1 MPEEKATVEEEKKPE
16 EEAKTAATPKLSTGG
31 VILFAVA
38 LVGEV
43 LIVIYIVSGWGS
55 TVLDGGS
62 SDSDTPEAVE
72 VDLGQLSGSVGAPPP
87 AKYNF
92 KIVLQVNPALED
104 PLEGQAVLERNR
116 NRVLEIVQDVLR
128 RQSKRIITDP
138 AVVDR
143 AAVQIRTALN
153 FAYPLDIRGRG
164 IVSGVSVTKEG

>member
-1 MPEEKATVEEEKKPE
+1 MPEEQATLEEEQKPE
-16 EEAKTAATPKLSTGG
+16 EGAKTAATSKLSTGG

-55 TVLDGGS
+55 AVLDGES
-62 SDSDTPEAVE
+62 PDSEPPEAVE
-72 VDLGQLSGSVGAPPP
+72 VDLGELSGSVGAPPP
-87 AKYNF
+87 VKYNF
-92 KIVLQVNPALED
+92 KIVLHVNPALED

-116 NRVLEIVQDVLR
+116 RRVLEIVQDVLR
-128 RQSKRIITDP
+128 RQSKLITSDP

-143 AAVQIRTALN
+143 AAGQIRSALN
-153 FAYPLDIRGRG
+153 FAYPLDITGRG